1 VVLRQS
7 DLGTTCFSP
16 TILKRTKEIDSNAS
30 TEDNTRSKMKTKK
43 FTNKKV
49 DKDEFEQ
56 LE

>member
-1 VVLRQS
+1 MVLRQS
-7 DLGTTCFSP
+7 ELGTTCFSP
-16 TILKRTKEIDSNAS
+16 TILKRAKEIDSNAS